1 MITDAEPLNR
11 PVRPSVSSLWFT
23 STLPNMFLKDLNAYE
38 RTLSS
43 YIQDSIVERK
53 LITDK
58 SADYIKQ
65 GKDRVEALEE
75 QLKRAKEQLEE
86 ERRSIELE
94 KVVHDTKHEGLVEL
108 LSKVNQALWRKNVE

>member
-1 MITDAEPLNR
+1 MELESSDTHTD
-11 PVRPSVSSLWFT
+11 
-23 STLPNMFLKDLNAYE
+23 E

-53 LITDK
+53 LITEK
-58 SADYIKQ
+58 SDDGIKRA
-65 GKDRVEALEE
+65 KDRVEDLEE

-86 ERRSIELE
+86 ERRRVKLE

-108 LSKVNQALWRKNVE
+108 LSKVNKTLWKTSWSGRI